1 VDPLLYVRCDKV
13 ETFGGALTAA
23 DDAGVSVDVWDAID
37 PAAPRPD
44 LSRVAGVVVFGST
57 YNVEHADEQPFIKA
71 VGDLTIEAVERDV
84 PFLGLCFGAQV
95 LVWALGGTVAKAP
108 DREIGFEPVRRTSA
122 GAEDPVLSHYDDG
135 AMVFQWHM
143 DGIDPPDGATV
154 LSTGDTVP
162 TQAIRIGETTWA
174 TQFHAEVDA
183 SEAEYWISLA
193 SAEEDLERV
202 WGKSPERLR
211 REVAEHMAAHEARG
225 RETFRR
231 FVEVCR
237 SASG

>member
-1 VDPLLYVRCDKV
+1 VDPLLFVRCDEV
-13 ETFGGALTAA
+13 ETFGGARVAAA
-23 DDAGVSVDVWDAID
+23 DAGATVDTWDAVD
-37 PAAPRPD
+37 PEAPRPD
-44 LSRVAGVVVFGST
+44 LSRVSGVVVFGST
-57 YNVEHADEQPFIKA
+57 FNVEHADEQPFIKA
-71 VGDLTIEAVERDV
+71 VGDLTVEALERDV

-95 LVWALGGTVAKAP
+95 LVWALGGTVARAP
-108 DREIGFEPVRRTSA
+108 AREIGFEPVRRSSD
-122 GAEDPVLSHYDDG
+122 GADDPVLSHYEDG
-135 AMVFQWHM
+135 AQVFQWHM
-143 DGIDPPDGATV
+143 DGFEPPEGAIV
-154 LSTGDTVP
+154 LATGDTSP

-183 SEAEYWISLA
+183 PEAEYWISLA
-193 SAEEDLERV
+193 SAEADLQRT

-211 REVAEHMAAHEARG
+211 REVDEHMAAHEARG